1 MILGIEDKSKENF
14 AFSVESIIL
23 IKKDPESAE
32 HCIVYLAHIGGVPVR
47 IHYTPAEFVS
57 QIGSAMDSLQG
68 RASLLGL
75 MQPPGRPKQ

>member
-32 HCIVYLAHIGGVPVR
+32 HCLLYLAHIGGVSVR
-47 IHYTPAEFVS
+47 VHFTPAEFVS
-57 QIGSAMDSLQG
+57 QIGGVMDQMQG
-68 RASLLGL
+68 RANLLGL